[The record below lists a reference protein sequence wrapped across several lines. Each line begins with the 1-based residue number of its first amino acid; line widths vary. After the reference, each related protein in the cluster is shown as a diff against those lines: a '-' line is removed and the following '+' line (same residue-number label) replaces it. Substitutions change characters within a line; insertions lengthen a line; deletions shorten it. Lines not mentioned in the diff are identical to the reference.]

1 MGRAG
6 ELKQQTAVQLSQHK
20 SLSIAPLYSHR
31 ISYVTMPSPRN
42 TNNSRAAATHFT
54 RMYLIAIIWYWI
66 LIMYIR
72 EYNINDQYRNQRI
85 PESFPFF

>member
-6 ELKQQTAVQLSQHK
+6 ELKQQAAVQLSQHN

-42 TNNSRAAATHFT
+42 TNNSRAAAIHFT
-54 RMYLIAIIWYWI
+54 RMYPLAVFWSWI
-66 LIMYIR
+66 LIMCIR
-72 EYNINDQYRNQRI
+72 EYNINDQYCSQRT
-85 PESFPFF
+85 PESFVFI